1 VSELNFELIAG
12 SADSAVILHIPHSSR
27 VIPADTRQDLLFS
40 DEELE
45 RELDEITDTLT
56 DLVAME
62 SLKKLDSKTP
72 LPWLFINRLSR
83 LVIDPER
90 FPDDREVMNK
100 VGMGAV
106 YSKGT
111 SGEQL
116 RAADFNSGDLLERYF
131 HPYSIALSNLVSER
145 LSKTGYALIIDVH
158 SYRPQQHPN
167 AINYGQM
174 RPSICMGTDKFHTP
188 DWLKTL
194 FLKEFKVLGEC
205 LENQPYSGSY
215 IPLEFFERDERVW
228 SVMLEARS
236 DTFLDYALKPHQ
248 GLAEISGALA
258 RFISSAQASAL

>member
-1 VSELNFELIAG
+1 
-12 SADSAVILHIPHSSR
+12 
-27 VIPADTRQDLLFS
+27 
-40 DEELE
+40 
-45 RELDEITDTLT
+45 
-56 DLVAME
+56 
-62 SLKKLDSKTP
+62 
-72 LPWLFINRLSR
+72 

-167 AINYGQM
+167 AINHGQM

>member
-1 VSELNFELIAG
+1 
-12 SADSAVILHIPHSSR
+12 
-27 VIPADTRQDLLFS
+27 
-40 DEELE
+40 
-45 RELDEITDTLT
+45 
-56 DLVAME
+56 
-62 SLKKLDSKTP
+62 
-72 LPWLFINRLSR
+72 
-83 LVIDPER
+83 
-90 FPDDREVMNK
+90 
-100 VGMGAV
+100 
-106 YSKGT
+106 
-111 SGEQL
+111 
-116 RAADFNSGDLLERYF
+116 
-131 HPYSIALSNLVSER
+131 
-145 LSKTGYALIIDVH
+145 VH

-167 AINYGQM
+167 AINHGQM

-236 DTFLDYALKPHQ
+236 DTFLDHALKPHQ